1 MLQTFLVYLTLYI
14 GLLLFAK
21 CIINNNNKRINVP
34 LYLSL
39 LFFSTIVG
47 MRWMVGVD
55 YPGYYDFVV
64 GYMGDLG
71 IERIEFFPRI
81 FAEYIRNNNI
91 PFYFWFII
99 MPLIQFFF
107 LTKAFIDDKK
117 FLLDWAFFLF
127 LALFLGFSLNGIRQ
141 AVAIFIIFYSYRYV
155 CTRNIFKYVLFVF
168 IASLFH
174 RSALLCLPLY
184 LLGRFEK
191 ILDIKI
197 QLLIFFILLILG
209 ENLYSFVV
217 SLFGGIAD
225 DLQYESQFEK
235 MLDGVARSQEGS
247 GLGIIYN
254 CFRYFI
260 LIVYSKVLSEKY
272 SKINFHV
279 FYNFLFI
286 GICMYLIC
294 KHDIYFGRLALYFS
308 VCELVILS
316 LYYYDSFNKISKI
329 NLQTVIASVM
339 ISGQVIIILNSII
352 TGKNWTFIW
361 EVGKL

>member
-1 MLQTFLVYLTLYI
+1 MLQTFFVYLTLYI
-14 GLLLFAK
+14 GLLIFAK
-21 CIINNNNKRINVP
+21 YIIKNTNKVNVP
-34 LYLSL
+34 LYLSI

-55 YPGYYDFVV
+55 YPGYYAFVM
-64 GYMGDLG
+64 GYMDDIG
-71 IERIEFFPRI
+71 IERMEFFPRI
-81 FAEYIRNNNI
+81 IAEYIRNNNI

-107 LTKAFIDDKK
+107 LTKTFLDDKK
-117 FLLDWAFFLF
+117 FLLGWAFYLF

-141 AVAIFIIFYSYRYV
+141 AVAIFVIFYSYRFI
-155 CTRNIFKYVLFVF
+155 CTKNIFKYILFVF

-184 LLGRFEK
+184 LFAKLEK
-191 ILDIKI
+191 ILDVKV
-197 QLLIFFILLILG
+197 QLLIFFTLLILG
-209 ENLYSFVV
+209 ESLYSFVV
-217 SLFGGIAD
+217 SLFAGFAV

-235 MLDGVARSQEGS
+235 MQDGVARSQEGS

-260 LIVYSKVLSEKY
+260 LIVYSKVLSAKY
-272 SKINFHV
+272 PKINFHI

-308 VCELVILS
+308 VCELVVLS
-316 LYYYDSFNKISKI
+316 LYYYNSFYKISKI
-329 NLQTVIASVM
+329 SLHTIIAL
-339 ISGQVIIILNSII
+339 IIIFIQLIIILNSII
-352 TGKNWTFIW
+352 TGENWTFVW